1 MQAFLTLIIFIIMT
15 TANLNSQNFDTVNVI
30 QAREIINSNK
40 NSDGFYIIDARQ
52 ESQFLEG
59 HIPGAIHIDPRIP
72 GASKKLS
79 QLDNSGKYLVY
90 CRTRIRIF
98 EILKIMQDMG
108 FTDITLMTDGWLVW
122 EKAGYEVE
130 VTGLEE

>member
-1 MQAFLTLIIFIIMT
+1 MKAFLTLIIAIIMT
-15 TANLNSQNFDTVNVI
+15 TANLNSQSYDTVNVA

-40 NSDGFYIIDARQ
+40 ESKGFYIIDARQ

-59 HIPGAIHIDPRIP
+59 HIPGAMHIDPRLP
-72 GASKKLS
+72 GVHEKLS
-79 QLDNSGKYLVY
+79 QLDTSGKYLVY

-108 FTDITLMTDGWLVW
+108 FQDITLMTCGWLVW
-122 EKAGYEVE
+122 EAAGYEIE
-130 VTGLEE
+130 LPE